1 MGTRSLYD
9 EISRNKRSSILLASV
24 LSIIIVALLFSFSYI
39 FAPEYLYVVLPL
51 SLVFVV
57 GYSYSSWMYGDQVV
71 ISATGA
77 VPAEGRE
84 HIYLRDTVEGL
95 SLAAGIPVPKVYV
108 IPSDEI
114 NAFATGRDPEH
125 ASVAVTRGLLNA
137 LDRQELEGVLA
148 HELSHVRN
156 RDVTFMTL
164 VAVLVGLA
172 AILSH
177 IILRTYRFGSVRG
190 GRRGGRGR
198 SDGDRKSLEI
208 AILAVGFLLA
218 IFAPLLTRIVQFAVS
233 RQREFLAD
241 ASGAELTRYPEG
253 LASALEKIKGHNRGD
268 MDVSEAVSHLFIAD
282 PNRSALDA
290 LYATHPPL
298 EERIKRLRAI

>member
-1 MGTRSLYD
+1 MGSRSLHD
-9 EISRNKRSSILLASV
+9 EISRNKRSSIILASI
-24 LSIIIVALLFSFSYI
+24 LSIIIIALIFSFSYI
-39 FAPEYLYVVLPL
+39 FAPEYLYIVLPL

-77 VPAEGRE
+77 VPAEGQE

-95 SLAAGIPVPKVYV
+95 SLAAGVPTPKVYV
-108 IPSDEI
+108 VPSDEI

-177 IILRTYRFGSVRG
+177 IILRTYRFGAVSG

-198 SDGDRKSLEI
+198 GDGDKRGVEI
-208 AILAVGFLLA
+208 AILAVGFFLA

-233 RQREFLAD
+233 RKREYLAD

-253 LASALEKIKGHNRGD
+253 LASALEKIKGHNKGD
-268 MDVSEAVSHLFIAD
+268 MDVSEAVSHIFIAD

-298 EERIKRLRAI
+298 EDRIKRLRAM

>member
-1 MGTRSLYD
+1 MGSRSLHD
-9 EISRNKRSSILLASV
+9 EISRNKRSSIILASI
-24 LSIIIVALLFSFSYI
+24 LSIIIIALIFSFSYI
-39 FAPEYLYVVLPL
+39 FAPEYLYIVLPL

-77 VPAEGRE
+77 VPAEGQG

-95 SLAAGIPVPKVYV
+95 SLAAGVPTPKVYV
-108 IPSDEI
+108 VPSDEI

-177 IILRTYRFGSVRG
+177 IILRTYRFGAVSG

-198 SDGDRKSLEI
+198 GDGDKRGVEI
-208 AILAVGFLLA
+208 AILAVGFFLA

-233 RQREFLAD
+233 RKREYLAD

-253 LASALEKIKGHNRGD
+253 LASALEKIKGHNKGN
-268 MDVSEAVSHLFIAD
+268 MDVSEAVSHIFIAD
-282 PNRSALDA
+282 PNRS
-290 LYATHPPL
+290 
-298 EERIKRLRAI
+298 

>member
-24 LSIIIVALLFSFSYI
+24 LSLITVALIFSFSYI
-39 FAPEYLYVVLPL
+39 FAPEYLYFVLPF
-51 SLVFVV
+51 SLIFVV

-71 ISATGA
+71 LSAAGA

-95 SLAAGIPVPKVYV
+95 SLAAGVPTPKVYV
-108 IPSDEI
+108 VPSDEI

-125 ASVAVTRGLLNA
+125 ASIAVTRGLLNA

-148 HELSHVRN
+148 HELSHIRN

-164 VAVLVGLA
+164 VAVLVGLV

-177 IILRTYRFGSVRG
+177 IILRTYRFGG
-190 GRRGGRGR
+190 GRRGSRRRG
-198 SDGDRKSLEI
+198 DGDKRGLEI

-233 RQREFLAD
+233 RKREYLAD

-253 LASALEKIKGHNRGD
+253 LASALEKIKGHNRGK

-282 PNRSALDA
+282 PNKSALDA
-290 LYATHPPL
+290 LYATHPSL
-298 EERIKRLRAI
+298 EERIKRLRAM

>member
-1 MGTRSLYD
+1 
-9 EISRNKRSSILLASV
+9 V
-24 LSIIIVALLFSFSYI
+24 SF
-39 FAPEYLYVVLPL
+39 
-51 SLVFVV
+51 
-57 GYSYSSWMYGDQVV
+57 
-71 ISATGA
+71 
-77 VPAEGRE
+77 
-84 HIYLRDTVEGL
+84 
-95 SLAAGIPVPKVYV
+95 SLAAGVPMPKVYV
-108 IPSDEI
+108 VPSDEI

-177 IILRTYRFGSVRG
+177 FILRTYRFGG

-198 SDGDRKSLEI
+198 DDGDKRGIEI
-208 AILAVGFLLA
+208 AILAAGFLLA

-282 PNRSALDA
+282 PNRSALDT
-290 LYATHPPL
+290 LYATHPPI

>member
-1 MGTRSLYD
+1 MGSRSLHD
-9 EISRNKRSSILLASV
+9 EISRNKRSSIILASI
-24 LSIIIVALLFSFSYI
+24 LSIIIIALIFSFSYI
-39 FAPEYLYVVLPL
+39 FAPEYLYFVLPL

-71 ISATGA
+71 LSATGA

-95 SLAAGIPVPKVYV
+95 SLAAGVPTPKVYV
-108 IPSDEI
+108 VPSDEI

-177 IILRTYRFGSVRG
+177 IILRTYRFGAVSG

-198 SDGDRKSLEI
+198 GDGDKRGVEI
-208 AILAVGFLLA
+208 AILAVGFFLA

-233 RQREFLAD
+233 RKREYLAD

-253 LASALEKIKGHNRGD
+253 LASALEKIKGHNKGD
-268 MDVSEAVSHLFIAD
+268 MDVSEAVSHIFIAD

-298 EERIKRLRAI
+298 EDRIKRLRAM